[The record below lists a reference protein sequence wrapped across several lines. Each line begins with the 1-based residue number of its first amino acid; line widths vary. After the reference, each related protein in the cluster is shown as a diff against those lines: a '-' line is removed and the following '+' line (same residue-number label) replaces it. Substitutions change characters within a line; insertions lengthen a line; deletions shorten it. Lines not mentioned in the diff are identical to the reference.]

1 MNFSGNGTATGVFSP
16 QEIVDGVVSRNAGT
30 MNSDL
35 NNSPT
40 FFAGDTTE
48 TGVKSPT
55 DIMAGVQ
62 QRAARAVESGGGDI
76 SAIHMA
82 GNDGMFQ
89 IEPETAQN
97 YGVADKYPNWQTD
110 PYENAMAGIEVLKA
124 KIAEKDGDLWD
135 GVEHYNG
142 GGDSNYLAKVQA
154 AYETTGNVGSTA
166 SSSGGAVYDG
176 IRLTLP
182 DSDAF
187 TDESGNVDGL
197 TEDTRMSRHR
207 LHQ

>member
-97 YGVADKYPNWQTD
+97 YWCC
-110 PYENAMAGIEVLKA
+110 
-124 KIAEKDGDLWD
+124 
-135 GVEHYNG
+135 
-142 GGDSNYLAKVQA
+142 
-154 AYETTGNVGSTA
+154 
-166 SSSGGAVYDG
+166 
-176 IRLTLP
+176 R
-182 DSDAF
+182 
-187 TDESGNVDGL
+187 
-197 TEDTRMSRHR
+197 
-207 LHQ
+207 